1 MKKIHG
7 DIIFS
12 KLCIT
17 NDDQLIYGY
26 WDMENNRIFC
36 NIGPIFAL
44 LPNIKLKNQN
54 FEKMKNT
61 LEISLFYTSAP
72 EIMIICYTVSEIWR
86 VADVICIFHFGLYFA
101 ILPPYQHK
109 NQIEKKKKNCLEISS
124 FYTCV
129 PKIMIT
135 WCTIPETWCK
145 TDRWMDGRTE
155 EWADRQT
162 GGQKKWHMEVAAQI

>member
-101 ILPPYQHK
+101 ILPAQKP
-109 NQIEKKKKNCLEISS
+109 NWKKKEKLPGDILILHMRTKN
-124 FYTCV
+124 YDH
-129 PKIMIT
+129 MIYNS
-135 WCTIPETWCK
+135 WN
-145 TDRWMDGRTE
+145 MVQNG
-155 EWADRQT
+155 
-162 GGQKKWHMEVAAQI
+162 

>member
-109 NQIEKKKKNCLEISS
+109 NQIEKKKEKLPGDILILHMRTKN
-124 FYTCV
+124 YDH
-129 PKIMIT
+129 MIYNS
-135 WCTIPETWCK
+135 WN
-145 TDRWMDGRTE
+145 MVQNG
-155 EWADRQT
+155 
-162 GGQKKWHMEVAAQI
+162 